1 MLMDEADGASSFRN
15 FTIMEEKAVWLELLS
30 IMNGY

>member
-15 FTIMEEKAVWLELLS
+15 FTIMEKAVWLELLS